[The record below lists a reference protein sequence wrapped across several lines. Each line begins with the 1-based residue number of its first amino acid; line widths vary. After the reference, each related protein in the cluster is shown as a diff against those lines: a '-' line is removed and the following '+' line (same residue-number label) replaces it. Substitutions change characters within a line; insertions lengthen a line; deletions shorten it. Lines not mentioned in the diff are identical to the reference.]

1 LQGGPV
7 PIRTVGSWSVRRK
20 DLAAEQGQYVQDCKV
35 PEFYR
40 GFGEF
45 YRKNWEEATRE
56 LDRAYEL
63 DSTLYTQIGKV
74 LGDSIAHKNSGG
86 LEILR
91 RIEKTIQQREV
102 GDPEGTY
109 KIAQAYAVL
118 GDNESA
124 LRVLRYTIEN
134 GFFSYPYFMTD
145 PSPG

>member
-1 LQGGPV
+1 M
-7 PIRTVGSWSVRRK
+7 
-20 DLAAEQGQYVQDCKV
+20 
-35 PEFYR
+35 
-40 GFGEF
+40 
-45 YRKNWEEATRE
+45 
-56 LDRAYEL
+56 DRAYEL